1 MNLLL
6 RVLSGAVLLGV
17 LVAALWA
24 GMPWVAAVVAVAA
37 LVGAWEFG
45 GLARAM
51 GLAPSAWILYPLTLW
66 LALRFAFPAAYQAA
80 DWPLIAAVT
89 VGLMGVVAVSRS
101 LRGWAAALA
110 GGLYIG
116 FGLGFFVALYGWH
129 AVDSSHFGL
138 RLVALPLL
146 AVFAGDTAAYFVGTA
161 IGRHRFFAAISPKK
175 TVEGAVA
182 GAAATI
188 LVAALA
194 GPALTGLST
203 AAAAGLGALVAVA
216 AQGGDLVE
224 SAFKREAGA
233 KNSSGLIPGHGGLLD
248 RLDSLVLVGPIV
260 YCYLKLLS
268 FT

>member
-37 LVGAWEFG
+37 LVDAWEFG

-80 DWPLIAAVT
+80 DWALI
-89 VGLMGVVAVSRS
+89 VAVSRR

-146 AVFAGDTAAYFVGTA
+146 AVFAGVTAAYFVGPA

>member
-1 MNLLL
+1 MM
-6 RVLSGAVLLGV
+6 GV
-17 LVAALWA
+17 
-24 GMPWVAAVVAVAA
+24 
-37 LVGAWEFG
+37 
-45 GLARAM
+45 
-51 GLAPSAWILYPLTLW
+51 APAAWILYPLTLS
-66 LALRFAFPAAYQAA
+66 LALRFSFPAAYQTA
-80 DWPLIAAVT
+80 DWPLIATLT
-89 VGLMGVVAVSRS
+89 VGLIGIAVSYRS

-110 GGLYIG
+110 GALYLG

-129 AVDSSHFGL
+129 ATDASHFGL
-138 RLVALPLL
+138 RLVAVPLL

-161 IGRHRFFAAISPKK
+161 AGRHRFFAAISPKK

-194 GPALTGLST
+194 GPALVGLGT
-203 AAAAGLGALVAVA
+203 AAAAGLGALLAVA

-233 KNSSGLIPGHGGLLD
+233 KDSSKLIPGHGGLLD